1 MKISKLELIDKVK
14 YAKDALLEK
23 ENTKAAQILEELL
36 QDDPINDHLWLLFGI
51 VKRRMNEFE
60 KAISCF
66 ETAIE
71 LNPSL
76 EEAWGLLTITYLD
89 INDKKQAE
97 NVMKKALELNP
108 YNNKIQFYQENL
120 INVYLKFGSFFD
132 KFDNVA

>member
-14 YAKDALLEK
+14 YARDALLEK
-23 ENTKAAQILEELL
+23 ENKKAAQILEELI

-60 KAISCF
+60 QAISCF
-66 ETAIE
+66 ETVTD

-89 INDKKQAE
+89 INDKKRAE

-108 YNNKIQFYQENL
+108 SNNKIQFYQENL
-120 INVYLKFGSFFD
+120 INVYQKFGSFFD
-132 KFDNVA
+132 KFDMVA